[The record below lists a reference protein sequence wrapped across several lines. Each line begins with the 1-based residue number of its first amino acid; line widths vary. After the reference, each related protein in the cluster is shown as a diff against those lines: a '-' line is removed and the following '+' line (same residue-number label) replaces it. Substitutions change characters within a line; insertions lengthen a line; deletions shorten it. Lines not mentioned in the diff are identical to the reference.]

1 MISNSHIIPGFGN
14 DQYLVKWYFRPNDLP
29 DFVCV
34 RDNVVISCDNNFPKH
49 NKEGFCGQTI
59 GVALKC
65 KLVEKYTAALSKC
78 QERTVTQLALQNI
91 KPRQVSRKRS
101 QCIRN
106 SVKENPEKRFR
117 NNRSNS
123 TSESKRVVSTTK
135 IHPTLLFSGRATSPP
150 SLSTSQNELHG
161 RTFLQEVLNPQPT
174 VFDITGQPVASQEDF
189 NGPLKGIKND
199 FITLLSSCDKRL
211 SICCSCTHE
220 LKHHCAIPPPLF
232 DLVVVT
238 KM

>member
-1 MISNSHIIPGFGN
+1 MKGS
-14 DQYLVKWYFRPNDLP
+14 L
-29 DFVCV
+29 
-34 RDNVVISCDNNFPKH
+34 
-49 NKEGFCGQTI
+49 
-59 GVALKC
+59 
-65 KLVEKYTAALSKC
+65 
-78 QERTVTQLALQNI
+78 
-91 KPRQVSRKRS
+91 
-101 QCIRN
+101 
-106 SVKENPEKRFR
+106 EKRFR
-117 NNRSNS
+117 KNRSNS
-123 TSESKRVVSTTK
+123 TEYSERVVRNQNSSNVA
-135 IHPTLLFSGRATSPP
+135 FSGRAAFPQ